1 MVSGKTNRRTGI
13 DMKVIDGKF
22 DKKEMTTLEK
32 LTGAIDS
39 LQLEEDDKDTE
50 FALVVYDREGYTTI
64 GTSLSIAEAIFLL
77 ESAKIGL
84 LSGEPTLSDTLQQ
97 EESMSGKGSSP
108 RPIPN
113 PETFDSNW
121 DAIFKKKDKPK
132 DKPKDKKEKK

>member
-1 MVSGKTNRRTGI
+1 MVSRKTNRRTGI
-13 DMKVIDGKF
+13 DMKVVDGKF

-64 GTSLSIAEAIFLL
+64 GTSLSIAEAVFLL

-84 LSGEPTLSDTLQQ
+84 LSGEPTLSDTLQ
-97 EESMSGKGSSP
+97 
-108 RPIPN
+108 
-113 PETFDSNW
+113 
-121 DAIFKKKDKPK
+121 
-132 DKPKDKKEKK
+132 